1 MSSTMKYRIKVFR
14 QYKDLILELV
24 KRDIKLKYRRS
35 FLGYVWSVLNPLL
48 IMIVMTIVFSAMFNK
63 TIENYPIYL
72 FTGRMLFECMRN
84 GTMGGLKSVTGN
96 SALLK
101 KTYIPKYVFT
111 LAKVTSQ
118 LIETVF
124 SLGAFVIVMFA
135 TKTPFHWQLI
145 FLPRILIQLY
155 IFTLGL
161 SFLLAEM
168 NVFFH
173 DIEYIYHAFATAW
186 QYLTPLFYPIE
197 RLPNV
202 LQVCIKA
209 FNPMYCY
216 IWQFRDIALYGQ
228 TPGPRIV
235 IMGWIWA
242 FAMLAVGLWR
252 FQKQKDRFILYI

>member
-84 GTMGGLKSVTGN
+84 G
-96 SALLK
+96 
-101 KTYIPKYVFT
+101 
-111 LAKVTSQ
+111 VTSQ
-118 LIETVF
+118 MIETVF
-124 SLGAFVIVMFA
+124 SLGAFFIVMFA
-135 TKTPFHWQLI
+135 TKTPFHWQLV

>member
-101 KTYIPKYVFT
+101 KTYIPKYV
-111 LAKVTSQ
+111 
-118 LIETVF
+118 
-124 SLGAFVIVMFA
+124 
-135 TKTPFHWQLI
+135 
-145 FLPRILIQLY
+145 LIQLY

>member
-101 KTYIPKYVFT
+101 KT
-111 LAKVTSQ
+111 
-118 LIETVF
+118 
-124 SLGAFVIVMFA
+124 
-135 TKTPFHWQLI
+135 
-145 FLPRILIQLY
+145 
-155 IFTLGL
+155 
-161 SFLLAEM
+161 
-168 NVFFH
+168 
-173 DIEYIYHAFATAW
+173 
-186 QYLTPLFYPIE
+186 
-197 RLPNV
+197 
-202 LQVCIKA
+202 
-209 FNPMYCY
+209 
-216 IWQFRDIALYGQ
+216 
-228 TPGPRIV
+228 
-235 IMGWIWA
+235 
-242 FAMLAVGLWR
+242 
-252 FQKQKDRFILYI
+252 

>member
-118 LIETVF
+118 MIETVF
-124 SLGAFVIVMFA
+124 SLGAFFIVMFA
-135 TKTPFHWQLI
+135 TKTPFHWQLV

-161 SFLLAEM
+161 ESMLAGDDEWTLELRRGLNLFVLLSKSGFGILKLF
-168 NVFFH
+168 VFVT
-173 DIEYIYHAFATAW
+173 HAMFD
-186 QYLTPLFYPIE
+186 
-197 RLPNV
+197 
-202 LQVCIKA
+202 CIKICLH
-209 FNPMYCY
+209 PDED
-216 IWQFRDIALYGQ
+216 RPIASFGE
-228 TPGPRIV
+228 
-235 IMGWIWA
+235 
-242 FAMLAVGLWR
+242 
-252 FQKQKDRFILYI
+252 